1 MMTAVM
7 LTVVGLSQ
15 DSFDTGKCMCGLLQ
29 EVANSNLRLF
39 SVFIGL
45 TKTLS

>member
-1 MMTAVM
+1 M
-7 LTVVGLSQ
+7 LTVVALSQ
-15 DSFDTGKCMCGLLQ
+15 DSFDSGKFVCGLLQ